1 MSQSGW
7 DDTDAGAETGA
18 DGPAEREPSGTE
30 ERQPEATA
38 RGSPE
43 AVGRHWLAGAVSG
56 LIAGVA
62 MGIVLHGALGL
73 MPTIGA
79 LIGIE
84 TVIAGWAVHLFNS
97 AAFGT
102 LFVAIFDRVLLRRPA
117 HGRRGY
123 LSLGVIH
130 SALLGMI
137 TGGLLLPVALAIEGA
152 TSLPVP
158 TLPVPGLTATLE
170 FGAVIAVAH
179 LLYGLVLGRIFAA
192 FTLVDAE
199 IGWLPI
205 DPVDR

>member
-1 MSQSGW
+1 M
-7 DDTDAGAETGA
+7 A
-18 DGPAEREPSGTE
+18 
-30 ERQPEATA
+30 ERQPGAAAE
-38 RGSPE
+38 RNPE
-43 AVGRHWLAGAVSG
+43 RAGRHWRAGAVGG

-62 MGIVLHGALGL
+62 MGVVLHGALGL
-73 MPTIGA
+73 MPTIGT

-84 TVIAGWAVHLFNS
+84 TVVAGWAVHLFNS
-97 AAFGT
+97 TAFGM
-102 LFVAIFDRVLLRRPA
+102 LFVAVFDRRFFDDLRTDV
-117 HGRRGY
+117 GGC
-123 LSLGVIH
+123 LSLGVVH
-130 SALLGMI
+130 SALLGVI
-137 TGGLLLPVALAIEGA
+137 TGGLLLPVALAIEGT

-158 TLPVPGLTATLE
+158 TLPVPGLTESLE

>member
-1 MSQSGW
+1 
-7 DDTDAGAETGA
+7 
-18 DGPAEREPSGTE
+18 
-30 ERQPEATA
+30 
-38 RGSPE
+38 
-43 AVGRHWLAGAVSG
+43 
-56 LIAGVA
+56 

-102 LFVAIFDRVLLRRPA
+102 LFVAIFDRAFFDDLRTDV
-117 HGRRGY
+117 GGY

-158 TLPVPGLTATLE
+158 TLPVPGLTRPSSSARSSPSHTCCT
-170 FGAVIAVAH
+170 GS
-179 LLYGLVLGRIFAA
+179 YSGGSSPRSRSSTPRSDGCRSTRSTGSGRGD
-192 FTLVDAE
+192 TRPNLRSLTQRPCPRDERRV
-199 IGWLPI
+199 
-205 DPVDR
+205 